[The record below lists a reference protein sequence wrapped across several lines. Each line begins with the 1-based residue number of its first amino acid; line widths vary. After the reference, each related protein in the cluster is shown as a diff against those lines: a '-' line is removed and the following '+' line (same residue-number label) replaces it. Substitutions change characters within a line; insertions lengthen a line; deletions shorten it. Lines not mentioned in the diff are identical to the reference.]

1 MHEAAKL
8 VKREELMRLLLCGHM
23 LKECA
28 AQMHMSYYTVRA
40 YAKDP
45 EFLLQLRE
53 KSAEIYKRLDA
64 ELASSKEDM
73 RERLERASEAA
84 LEQLVEMAGS
94 ATGMLKFKVL
104 QDLLDRDTRVSRTH
118 RVEGDMKHDF
128 ISPLF
133 LAQASRVARELDEG
147 PRALP
152 ERAIKD
158 EDERIE

>member
-28 AQMHMSYYTVRA
+28 AEMRLSYYTVRA

-45 EFLLQLRE
+45 EFLLSLRE
-53 KSAEIYKRLDA
+53 KSSEIYKRLDA

-73 RERLERASEAA
+73 RDRLERASEAA
-84 LEQLVEMAGS
+84 LEQMIELAS
-94 ATGMLKFKVL
+94 QSSGMLKLKAL

-133 LAQASRVARELDEG
+133 LGHAARVARELDE
-147 PRALP
+147 AAVVEP
-152 ERAIKD
+152 ERRIKD
-158 EDERIE
+158 SDERIP